1 MIIPTYFRTTISR
14 KRLSKL
20 CLYKN
25 IFKEYSISFLMVCRS
40 TDFALVVFKLLMFKV
55 GGIIGISEIEFFNFS
70 GTKGVEQ
77 NKKNKNDSKPPK
89 LVSQSVF
96 K

>member
-1 MIIPTYFRTTISR
+1 
-14 KRLSKL
+14 
-20 CLYKN
+20 
-25 IFKEYSISFLMVCRS
+25 
-40 TDFALVVFKLLMFKV
+40 MFKV